1 MAMVK
6 KSSSR
11 YEQKR
16 ISRLES
22 GIRAAQHSGISSEQI
37 NQLVGKVF
45 GETIQDTEEG
55 SITRLDVDNYNGEVL
70 GLEQAAVKVH
80 RHVVLPVDTYT
91 RFEGKRSQRF
101 SRPVAKIFLDHP
113 ERLKQY
119 NILRDHRFSRFMA
132 IDIIK
137 RAYFEKRN
145 SNGGHE
151 DLTPK
156 AAHPLDLTT
165 QGWQTL
171 IEGHKA
177 SFTRMH
183 EMKMHEGLSHLQA
196 TNSVFKEMDHEYRAT
211 NGQSVFGQIDVIPG
225 QVNGAN
231 KGKYTSD
238 FKAKERNPE
247 LKRRYYKR
255 FQQKR

>member
-1 MAMVK
+1 
-6 KSSSR
+6 
-11 YEQKR
+11 
-16 ISRLES
+16 
-22 GIRAAQHSGISSEQI
+22 
-37 NQLVGKVF
+37 
-45 GETIQDTEEG
+45 
-55 SITRLDVDNYNGEVL
+55 
-70 GLEQAAVKVH
+70 
-80 RHVVLPVDTYT
+80 
-91 RFEGKRSQRF
+91 
-101 SRPVAKIFLDHP
+101 
-113 ERLKQY
+113 
-119 NILRDHRFSRFMA
+119 MA
-132 IDIIK
+132 IDMIK

-183 EMKMHEGLSHLQA
+183 EMKMHEGPSHLQA